1 MNVLVPYELSKRDA
15 SDNLPLFA
23 GLISAAGMAWLLVSI
38 FRAPAGLPIA
48 LVAVIHVLLIAAAN
62 AVGVNAA
69 CGALH
74 RDSSGLPWRMAGT
87 ATWFAPLAAYLH
99 SGSPFAIPIAV
110 IIVTLAG
117 PHFRASGKQQVET
130 TTVVPGQFNLDYAFR
145 PLPYESMSRL
155 LLFAAAA
162 ASMEVGIAGG
172 AAGETA
178 MGVAFVAAGAI
189 LVSWRLAK
197 QRGTGIAKNEARQ
210 LVSSGLTLILA
221 LVITA
226 RGLGSGIG
234 DGDADDGKHR
244 ITNVSGGGGAYWGV
258 YLWPDTTTHSK
269 PLISP
274 TPANSGLSYKG
285 LKLPLRIRFDGV
297 YWYFRFPAL
306 RPPDQAIDMNGSPAE
321 LRFRSTDETP
331 LIMEAHQK
339 LGGDVELE
347 CCERIEVVMRDAD
360 THPGTVALEVILSE
374 SDPWTNSLS
383 LGRIAIAAIQPLGH
397 LRKRLGQRT
406 VSFPVPDRPSLPV
419 FNEVTIRFHL
429 ASSRWTFSPKMAV
442 EELVMIPR

>member
-1 MNVLVPYELSKRDA
+1 MNVLVPSDFAERDA
-15 SDNLPLFA
+15 KSHNLLLFA
-23 GLISAAGMAWLLVSI
+23 GLLAAAAMAWLLVSI

-48 LVAVIHVLLIAAAN
+48 LVAAIQVLLIAAAN
-62 AVGVNAA
+62 ALGVNAA

-74 RDSSGLPWRMAGT
+74 RNSHGLSWRLAGT
-87 ATWFAPLAAYLH
+87 ATWFAPLALYLNT
-99 SGSPFAIPIAV
+99 GSPFAIPIAV
-110 IIVTLAG
+110 IVATLAV
-117 PHFRASGKQQVET
+117 PHFRKSSAPVET
-130 TTVVPGQFNLDYAFR
+130 ATLVPGRFDLDHVFR
-145 PLPYESMSRL
+145 PLPRESMSRL
-155 LLFAAAA
+155 LVLAGAA

-178 MGVAFVAAGAI
+178 LGVAFVAVGAV
-189 LVSWRLAK
+189 LVSWRLAE
-197 QRGTGIAKNEARQ
+197 QRETTIVKNEARQ

-234 DGDADDGKHR
+234 DGEDGDNHR
-244 ITNVSGGGGAYWGV
+244 VTAVNGGGGAYWGV
-258 YLWPDTTTHSK
+258 YLWPDVSTQPK
-269 PLISP
+269 PLVSP
-274 TPANSGLSYKG
+274 TPATGGLSYKG

-297 YWYFRFPAL
+297 YWFFRFPAV
-306 RPPDQAIDMNGSPAE
+306 RPPPEAIDMDGNPAE

-347 CCERIEVVMRDAD
+347 CCDRIEVVMRDAD
-360 THPGTVALEVILSE
+360 THPGTVALEVILRE
-374 SDPWTNSLS
+374 SALWTSSLS
-383 LGRIAIAAIQPLGH
+383 LGRIAIAAIQPFGH

-406 VSFPVPDRPSLPV
+406 VSFPVPHHPSMPA

-429 ASSRWTFSPKMAV
+429 DSSRWTFSPKMAI